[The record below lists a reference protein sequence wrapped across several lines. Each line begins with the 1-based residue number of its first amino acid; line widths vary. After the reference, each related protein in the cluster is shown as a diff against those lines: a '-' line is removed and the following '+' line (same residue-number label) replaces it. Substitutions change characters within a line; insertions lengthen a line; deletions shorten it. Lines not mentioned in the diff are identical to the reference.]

1 MDHGIIFKGIGGFY
15 YVKYNQSMYECKARG
30 KFKNQNKSPMVGD
43 FVEIS
48 ILDEEEKKGM
58 IEELL
63 PRNTELLRPSVAN
76 VNQAII
82 VFSIKD
88 PMPNITLLDKM
99 LVLAENA
106 GLDIVICF
114 NKGDLDAKLDFESV
128 SENYKNAGYPT
139 IKTCA
144 LLGEGIEELSTYL
157 VDKISVFSG
166 PSGVG
171 KSSILNAIEEKF
183 ALKTGTLSE
192 KIKRGKHTTRH
203 SELLDLVNGGI
214 VVDTPGFTSLSLEE
228 IEPEMLKHFFPE
240 FRILEESCRFDN
252 CLHLNEPGCSVKEAV
267 SEKKLAVERYNAY
280 VYIYKEIDDL
290 RRKNKKW

>member
-15 YVKYNQSMYECKARG
+15 YVKYNQSIYECKARG

-48 ILDEEEKKGM
+48 ILDEIEKKGM

-128 SENYKNAGYPT
+128 GENYKKAGYPT

-228 IEPEMLKHFFPE
+228 IEPEILKQFFPE

-267 SEKKLAVERYNAY
+267 SDKKLAVDRYNAY

-290 RRKNKKW
+290 RRKKKW

>member
-48 ILDEEEKKGM
+48 ILDEIEKKGM

-82 VFSIKD
+82 VFSVKD

-128 SENYKNAGYPT
+128 SENYKKAGYPT

-228 IEPEMLKHFFPE
+228 IEPDALKHFFPE

-252 CLHLNEPGCSVKEAV
+252 CLHLNEPGCMVKEAV
-267 SEKKLAVERYNAY
+267 KEKKLPVERYDAY